1 MMLVTDDRQKLFHMA
16 ALLMYYLMEPEYFM
30 EDVPQLM
37 GSRACLF
44 FALKE
49 VGLQSWREVPQM
61 VEFVAFLSFAEILLR
76 FVLWL
81 KVE

>member
-37 GSRACLF
+37 GSRVCLF

-49 VGLQSWREVPQM
+49 VGLQS
-61 VEFVAFLSFAEILLR
+61 
-76 FVLWL
+76 
-81 KVE
+81 